1 MPLVV
6 TAQLAAQGA
15 SPRAY
20 LPIVARA
27 YPTYNIQLQPFAT
40 GIANPT
46 AIANAGDDR
55 LFVAEKNGR
64 IRVVLADGTLLTTPF
79 LDLRPQVA
87 TNQHQ
92 GLLGLAFDPN
102 YASNGRFYVNYIDLN
117 GDTQI
122 SRFIVSANP
131 NVANPNSEQLLLT
144 IPQLGTDHNGG
155 DLAFSPV
162 DGYLYIPLGDGVSDG
177 DPDGR
182 AQDLTLL
189 LGKVL
194 RLDVSGAAVAIPAD
208 NPYVGN
214 PSARDEIWASG
225 LRNPWRFSFDRL
237 SGDMFIGDVGN
248 TRQEE
253 IDFEPAGSPGGL
265 NFGWRCYEGNLVFN
279 LTGCPE
285 PAQFTFPI
293 ATYETGANSNCS
305 VTGGYVYRGSAI
317 PNMWGH
323 YIFGDFCSG
332 RIYRSIP
339 VDPDHW
345 QTVELGRF
353 SFSLTTF
360 GENAAGELFVG
371 DLFTGEIRK
380 IVGQ

>member
-1 MPLVV
+1 
-6 TAQLAAQGA
+6 
-15 SPRAY
+15 
-20 LPIVARA
+20 
-27 YPTYNIQLQPFAT
+27 
-40 GIANPT
+40 
-46 AIANAGDDR
+46 
-55 LFVAEKNGR
+55 
-64 IRVVLADGTLLTTPF
+64 
-79 LDLRPQVA
+79 
-87 TNQHQ
+87 
-92 GLLGLAFDPN
+92 
-102 YASNGRFYVNYIDLN
+102 
-117 GDTQI
+117 
-122 SRFIVSANP
+122 
-131 NVANPNSEQLLLT
+131 
-144 IPQLGTDHNGG
+144 
-155 DLAFSPV
+155 
-162 DGYLYIPLGDGVSDG
+162 
-177 DPDGR
+177 
-182 AQDLTLL
+182 
-189 LGKVL
+189 
-194 RLDVSGAAVAIPAD
+194 
-208 NPYVGN
+208 
-214 PSARDEIWASG
+214 
-225 LRNPWRFSFDRL
+225 FDRL

-332 RIYRSIP
+332 RIYRTIP